1 MTSSHAQILNLLA
14 DGQISPEE
22 AAARLRG
29 ERPAGEQTRTQPG
42 PAPRAAAPAGLAGR
56 WLHIRVSD
64 AHTGRARVNVNLPL
78 SWVSLGLQLGAR
90 YKFEQLGDI
99 DLAQLLQEI
108 QSGASGKLIEV
119 EDLDDGERVEIY
131 VD

>member
-22 AAARLRG
+22 AAARMRG
-29 ERPAGEQTRTQPG
+29 ERAGTQPG
-42 PAPRAAAPAGLAGR
+42 QSQAAAAPRAPADLAKR

-78 SWVSLGLQLGAR
+78 GWVALGLQLGAR
-90 YKFEQLGDI
+90 YKVPQLADI
-99 DLAQLLQEI
+99 DLSEILDQI
-108 QSGASGKLIEV
+108 QSGASGKLVEV

>member
-22 AAARLRG
+22 AAARMRG
-29 ERPAGEQTRTQPG
+29 ERGTSESSRPQPG
-42 PAPRAAAPAGLAGR
+42 APRAAATADLGKR
-56 WLHIRVSD
+56 WLHIRISD

-78 SWVSLGLQLGAR
+78 GWVALGLQLGAR
-90 YKFEQLGDI
+90 YKLPQLADI
-99 DLAQLLQEI
+99 DLGEI
-108 QSGASGKLIEV
+108 LDQIRSGASGKLVEV